1 MVMQDSDKNNFKE
14 LMTGIGE
21 LYSKEITKPLLRI
34 YFTAF
39 SKLTIEQVNDAVA
52 GHITDTSTAGTFF
65 PKPADI
71 IRQITGTDKQRSES
85 TSNKA
90 ELAWASIEG
99 QVSSIGSYQS
109 PKIDDR
115 QAMAA
120 LKAMG
125 GWIQLCA
132 STVEQLTWKKK
143 EFVDIYKTFEQTPVE
158 MLPNNMPGRIELEQ
172 HKGDEANQMNGLMKQ
187 LEARGK

>member
-1 MVMQDSDKNNFKE
+1 MQDSDKNNFTE

-39 SKLTIEQVNDAVA
+39 NQLTIEQVDKAIA
-52 GHITDTSTAGTFF
+52 SHITDTSTAGTFF

-71 IRQITGTDKQRSES
+71 IRQITGTDKQRTETVAS
-85 TSNKA
+85 KA
-90 ELAWASIEG
+90 EIAWSSIEG
-99 QVSSIGSYQS
+99 QVFSIGSYQS
-109 PKIDDR
+109 PKIEDR
-115 QAMAA
+115 QAMGA

-125 GWIQLCA
+125 GWIKLCG

-143 EFVDIYKTFEQTPVE
+143 EFIELYKTFEQTPIE
-158 MLPNNMPGRIELEQ
+158 MLPGNMPGRIELEQ
-172 HKGDEANQMNGLMKQ
+172 HKKNGNPEFNSLMKGLATRAKQ
-187 LEARGK
+187 